1 MPTPSR
7 PCVALVFLAFTSAF
21 AADDDASCA
30 ATTVANM
37 PNRSLADGTTI
48 PAIGLGLYYT
58 PPGSATYDIVSHA
71 LQRGYRHLDTAGFYE
86 NEADVGRAVRDSGI
100 ARDEIHITSKVWPL
114 EEGLWLEDG
123 FQAALDAV
131 RRSVD
136 LLGTYADLYLIHWP
150 CNPSQRVNYWRALEQ
165 AQREGL
171 VRSIGVSNYGVH
183 HLREILDS
191 PLTTVVPAANEVE
204 LHPFLRK
211 DAIADFCR
219 ERGIRVIAYSPL
231 VRAKRLEHPVIATVA
246 SRHGVTAAQVLV
258 RWSMQHGYVPLPK
271 SVRAERVAENIDV
284 LQFELSAEDM
294 AELDALDERLFT
306 EWEEW
311 GGLDPTALP

>member
-171 VRSIGVSNYGVH
+171 VGHRRLK
-183 HLREILDS
+183 LRRAPPTRDS
-191 PLTTVVPAANEVE
+191 RLSADDGRPCGQRGGAAPVPAQGRHRG
-204 LHPFLRK
+204 L
-211 DAIADFCR
+211 CR

-231 VRAKRLEHPVIATVA
+231 VRASV
-246 SRHGVTAAQVLV
+246 
-258 RWSMQHGYVPLPK
+258 WSTL
-271 SVRAERVAENIDV
+271 
-284 LQFELSAEDM
+284 
-294 AELDALDERLFT
+294 
-306 EWEEW
+306 
-311 GGLDPTALP
+311 